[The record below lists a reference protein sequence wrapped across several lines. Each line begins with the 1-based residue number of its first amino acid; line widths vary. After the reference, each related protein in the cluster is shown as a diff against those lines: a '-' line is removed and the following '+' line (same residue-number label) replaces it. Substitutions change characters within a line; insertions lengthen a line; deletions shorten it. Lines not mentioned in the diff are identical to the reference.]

1 MNHITAL
8 IAASIISAMQLA
20 CRAENEDASRWLQLR
35 SGIREM
41 RECMAK
47 DGAYAF
53 VTNAATPKTA
63 PHIHSQCWVD
73 WLPEGEVKRREY
85 EQEKRDLGLDIIG
98 YLEEYAWDVEPQDDL
113 GTNQKN
119 AVELLTIAEWLRTSH
134 GYGNYML
141 KRWAENLALIRLCN
155 LSIDKRV
162 GIDEIKSLFN
172 RVDEPIQNL
181 KLRLAI
187 LNEES
192 PHKYSLPSFFLTEDS
207 GSTSLCRQWGKHAME
222 SMNHYCK
229 WCHEHSRI
237 FSGLTFNDVAW
248 DNPEY
253 AFYIEDPRDGWH
265 TLRDIWGK
273 KYHYTLCTGAMDMRL
288 WRYLQE
294 IISYKEVVG
303 EIPLPDKSELERPGS
318 FAFASNELD
327 NYNMIIDAKWK
338 SASKKIAPQGIARRV
353 IYILKGSLVDFMT
366 ENCRH
371 NHRNEHLPH
380 KEKDCSKRG
389 DGTDDSRK

>member
-1 MNHITAL
+1 MRTA
-8 IAASIISAMQLA
+8 IILHTIFATAIVLSAGCSRVETAKEQPDWDAL
-20 CRAENEDASRWLQLR
+20 RAEVSSFRKRLAS
-35 SGIREM
+35 
-41 RECMAK
+41 

-53 VTNAATPKTA
+53 VTNAATPRTA

-73 WLPEGEVKRREY
+73 WLPKEDVKRRAY
-85 EQEKRDLGLDIIG
+85 EQEKRDLGLDILG
-98 YLEEYAWDVEPQDDL
+98 YLEEYAWNAESQDDL
-113 GTNQKN
+113 STNKKN
-119 AVELLTIAEWLRTSH
+119 AVELLAIAEWLKTSQ
-134 GYGNYML
+134 GYGNYLL

-155 LSIDKRV
+155 LSIYKRV
-162 GIDEIKSLFN
+162 GIDEIKALFN

-229 WCHEHSRI
+229 WSQENSRI
-237 FSGLTFNDVAW
+237 FSGLTFKDVAW
-248 DNPEY
+248 DDHEH

-294 IISYKEVVG
+294 IIAYKEVVG

-338 SASKKIAPQGIARRV
+338 SASKKNAPQGIARRV
-353 IYILKGSLVDFMT
+353 IYILKGRLVDFMT
-366 ENCRH
+366 ENCR
-371 NHRNEHLPH
+371 R
-380 KEKDCSKRG
+380 RG
-389 DGTDDSRK
+389 RP